1 MNLNLPTI
9 NQLAPDF
16 CALNQTGKEV
26 CLADFKGQRLLLYFY
41 PKAMTPGCTTQ
52 ACGLRDN
59 LELFKQKNTQ
69 ILGISPDSPKRLQ
82 KFIDKETLNF
92 DLLSDPEHQI
102 ANAYGV
108 WGRKQFMGKQYDGIH
123 RISFIIDENGILKDI
138 ISKVKSKT
146 HHSDALARL

>member
-108 WGRKQFMGKQYDGIH
+108 
-123 RISFIIDENGILKDI
+123 
-138 ISKVKSKT
+138 
-146 HHSDALARL
+146 